1 MATIFGT
8 LKKLR
13 EGGLTIVIV
22 EQNARL
28 ALAMSDYGYV
38 LEAGRNR
45 HQGPAAQMLNDPRVI
60 ELYLGGQ
67 SQGAGA
73 AKS

>member
-1 MATIFGT
+1 
-8 LKKLR
+8 L
-13 EGGLTIVIV
+13 IV

-45 HQGPAAQMLNDPRVI
+45 HEGSAAGLINDPRVV
-60 ELYLGGQ
+60 ELYLGGE
-67 SQGAGA
+67 SRDASA
-73 AKS
+73 ATNDGRFASGC